1 MGKFRPLNNIKGF
14 SVQPFSVSTLG
25 VVTFTDNN
33 RDSGGALNKVT
44 PNQLQCEAYGYTYDK
59 ATGTCR
65 TFRYNT
71 GLNRV
76 FDNLD
81 NNISGEGNDTRT
93 GTTNTYIMGENNT
106 VAGFSRNNIIVGN
119 QNEISN
125 GISNSAVL
133 GVNAKATTQAEFAIG
148 GGIGSVSD
156 STDAATFIS
165 RRKTSVIELTGV
177 TIDNTAT
184 NLTVQ
189 GDGSFINVEKN
200 SIIGYDIY
208 ITRLEL
214 GGSSGVVGNYSY
226 RNIRGAVKIDNSL
239 TMSFVVGFSRNI
251 AKIGQNGTTIMADS
265 TTGGVPSISVNVQ
278 DRNNIHN
285 LWSASVTL
293 HEVVSTT
300 TF

>member
-1 MGKFRPLNNIKGF
+1 MPSKQPIQPIKGF
-14 SVQPFSVSTLG
+14 SVIPLSVSAFGT
-25 VVTFTDNN
+25 VTFTDGTNEI
-33 RDSGGALNKVT
+33 T
-44 PNQLQCEAYGYTYDK
+44 PNQVECEAYGYHYDT
-59 ATGTCR
+59 ASGTCS

-71 GLNRV
+71 NLDRA
-76 FDNLD
+76 FSNLD
-81 NNISGEGNDTRT
+81 NSISGQGNTTGT
-93 GTTNTYIMGENNT
+93 GTTNTYVMGENNT
-106 VAGFSRNNIIVGN
+106 VAGLSRNNLIVGN
-119 QNEISN
+119 LNEIANGVSN
-125 GISNSAVL
+125 CSVL
-133 GVNAKATTQAEFAIG
+133 GVNAKATSQAEFAIG
-148 GGIGSVSD
+148 GGIGSLSD

-165 RRKTSVIELTGV
+165 RRKTSIIELSGV

-189 GDGSFINVEKN
+189 GGTTDFINVEKN
-200 SIIGYDIY
+200 SIIGYDIF

-214 GGSSGVVGNYSY
+214 GGSSGTVGDYSY

-251 AKIGQNGTTIMADS
+251 AKIGANGTCIMADS
-265 TTGGVPSISVNVQ
+265 TTGGIPSISVNVT
-278 DRNNIHN
+278 DRNNVHN